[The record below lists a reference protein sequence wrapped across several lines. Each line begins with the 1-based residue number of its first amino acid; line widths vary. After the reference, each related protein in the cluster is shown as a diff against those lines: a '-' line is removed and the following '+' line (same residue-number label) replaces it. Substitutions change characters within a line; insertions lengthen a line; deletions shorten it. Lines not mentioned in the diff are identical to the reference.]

1 MADSNINYIPLD
13 SKKPSNLWLLTSVLS
28 LITLGVGCFLV
39 GAYPLTPYFG
49 KAMVSCGFFLLAF
62 IMTIYFWILKSKQ
75 LGRCATFSDT
85 TIFKNSRLAP
95 GILSSVLVGICN
107 NFGNLTLF
115 LGYSDD
121 TSNKGVISIMI
132 VGSAIISAI
141 VVYFMYDEKLGLMQI
156 GGMGICTFGLLIIAY
171 ASGVSGSLGGFIYG
185 FISLLFFAIRNVA
198 IRSCEKGGIDVETS
212 IVINLYFEAIGGF
225 LTTLVVSGFMDVF
238 NNMRTWYYSF
248 IGGIFMAFGV
258 LFVTHAVMF
267 GKVGPAIIIANTLGV
282 LQMALDYIF
291 FAIEPELIKV
301 IGSIVCLLGV
311 GILLMGPQAKSKN
324 N

>member
-1 MADSNINYIPLD
+1 MADSNLDYVSLD

-28 LITLGVGCFLV
+28 LLTLGVGCFLV

-49 KAMVSCGFFLLAF
+49 KAMVSCGYFFLAF
-62 IMTIYFWILKSKQ
+62 VLTIYFWILKSIH
-75 LGRCATFSDT
+75 LGRCATISDT

-121 TSNKGVISIMI
+121 PSNKGVISIMV

-141 VVYFMYDEKLGLMQI
+141 IVYFMYDEKLGYVQI
-156 GGMGICTFGLLIIAY
+156 GGMGICVLGLLTIAY
-171 ASGVSGSLGGFIYG
+171 ASGVSGSLGGFVYG
-185 FISLLFFAIRNVA
+185 FLSLLCFAIRNVA
-198 IRSCEKGGIDVETS
+198 LRSCEVGGLDVETS
-212 IVINLYFEAIGGF
+212 IVVNLYFEAIGGVAT
-225 LTTLVVSGFMDVF
+225 LLVVSGFMDIF
-238 NNMRTWYYSF
+238 TDMETWYYSF
-248 IGGIFMAFGV
+248 IGGIFMALGV
-258 LFVTHAVMF
+258 LFITHAVMF
-267 GKVGPAIIIANTLGV
+267 GKVGPAVMIANTLGI

-291 FAIEPELIKV
+291 FAIEPDLIKV
-301 IGSIVCLLGV
+301 IGSVVCLLGV
-311 GILLMGPQAKSKN
+311 GILLMSPQTKSKN